1 MTDPLEPTRRSF
13 LTSDRALA
21 RIARPLRSF
30 LHTEAAGGIVLLA
43 ATLIAL
49 GFANSPWSGSFEK
62 IWQTELRITVGA
74 FELTEDLRHF
84 VNDALM
90 ALFFFVVGL
99 EIKREIVLG
108 ELSDRRKAAL
118 PAIAALGGMVVP
130 AAVYALFNAG
140 GEGSAGWGIP
150 MATDIAFAVGVLAI
164 LGSRVPSGLKVFLL
178 SLAIVDDIGAI
189 LVIALFYSHGFQ
201 LTWLLVALGLMVL
214 IVLLRRFKVLWTPA
228 YVLVGVAVWYAT
240 FESGIHATIAGVA
253 LGLLTPARPADP
265 RGFGDVYRETGL
277 LEFEPDAQSLRA
289 VSLQATEVVSVAER
303 LEHLLHPW
311 TSYVIIP
318 LFALANAGVRLS
330 ASSLEVALSSRVAI
344 GITAGLVLGKIAGIS
359 GAAWLAVKMNLG
371 RLPDGVSWRVIVG
384 GSAVAGIGF
393 TVSLFIAGLAFTDPG
408 LVDEAKIGV
417 LVASVVA
424 GTIGALLLV
433 NSHRAARRGVP
444 TDGSGGEPKGG
455 LRVVGD

>member
-1 MTDPLEPTRRSF
+1 MARPTQPPRESF
-13 LTSDRALA
+13 LSSDRALA
-21 RIARPLRSF
+21 RIARPLRTF
-30 LHTEAAGGIVLLA
+30 LHTEAAGGIVLLV
-43 ATLIAL
+43 ATVIAL
-49 GFANSPWSGSFEK
+49 GLANSPLAESFEK
-62 IWQTELRITVGA
+62 IWQTELRISVGA
-74 FELTEDLRHF
+74 FELTEDLRNF

-90 ALFFFVVGL
+90 AVFFFVVGL

-118 PAIAALGGMVVP
+118 PAVAALGGMVVP
-130 AAVYALFNAG
+130 AAVYLLFNAG
-140 GEGSAGWGIP
+140 GPGSPGWGIP
-150 MATDIAFAVGVLAI
+150 MATDIAFAVGVLAL

-189 LVIALFYSHGFQ
+189 LVIAVFYSHGFQ
-201 LTWLLVALGLMVL
+201 LGWLIGAL
-214 IVLLRRFKVLWTPA
+214 VLLLAIVVLRRLKVTWTPL
-228 YVLVGVAVWYAT
+228 YVLVGGGVWFAT

-265 RGFGDVYRETGL
+265 RGYKDVYRETGL
-277 LEFEPDAQSLRA
+277 LEEQPDAQSLRA

-303 LEHLLHPW
+303 LEYLLHPW
-311 TSYVIIP
+311 TSYAVIP

-330 ASSLEVALSSRVAI
+330 LDTLGDAMSSPIAL

-359 GAAWLAVKMNLG
+359 SAAWLAVKLNFG
-371 RLPDGVSWRVIVG
+371 RLPDGVSWRVILG

-393 TVSLFIAGLAFTDPG
+393 TVSLFISGLAFTESR

-424 GTIGALLLV
+424 GTLGAILLL
-433 NSHRAARRGVP
+433 S
-444 TDGSGGEPKGG
+444 SGRSQRSAEPQPAQGPAS
-455 LRVVGD
+455 

>member
-1 MTDPLEPTRRSF
+1 MAHPKKPPRQSF
-13 LTSDRALA
+13 LSSDRTLA
-21 RIARPLRSF
+21 RIARPLRTF
-30 LHTEAAGGIVLLA
+30 LHTEAAGGIVLLV
-43 ATLIAL
+43 ATVAAL
-49 GFANSPWSGSFEK
+49 GLANSPLAEGFEK
-62 IWQTELRITVGA
+62 IWQTELRLSVGA

-90 ALFFFVVGL
+90 AVFFFVVGL

-118 PAIAALGGMVVP
+118 PAIAALGGLVVP
-130 AAVYALFNAG
+130 AAVYLLFNAG
-140 GEGSAGWGIP
+140 GPGSAGWGIP
-150 MATDIAFAVGVLAI
+150 MATDIAFAVGVLAL

-189 LVIALFYSHGFQ
+189 LVIAVFYSHGFQ
-201 LTWLLVALGLMVL
+201 LGWLIGAL
-214 IVLLRRFKVLWTPA
+214 VLLAGIVVLRRLKVTWTPL
-228 YVLVGVAVWYAT
+228 YVLVGAGVWFAT

-265 RGFGDVYRETGL
+265 RGYKDVYRETGL
-277 LEFEPDAQSLRA
+277 LEEQPDAQSLRA

-303 LEHLLHPW
+303 LEYLLHPW
-311 TSYVIIP
+311 TSYAVIP

-330 ASSLEVALSSRVAI
+330 LDTLGDAMSSPVAL
-344 GITAGLVLGKIAGIS
+344 GIAAGLVLGKIVGIS
-359 GAAWLAVKMNLG
+359 SAAWIAVKLNLG
-371 RLPDGVSWRVIVG
+371 RLPAGVSWRVILG

-393 TVSLFIAGLAFTDPG
+393 TVSLFIAGLAFTESQ

-424 GTIGALLLV
+424 GTLGALLLLSS
-433 NSHRAARRGVP
+433 NRQRPA
-444 TDGSGGEPKGG
+444 EPQE
-455 LRVVGD
+455 

>member
-1 MTDPLEPTRRSF
+1 MAHPTQPPRQSF
-13 LTSDRALA
+13 LSSDRALA
-21 RIARPLRSF
+21 RIARPLRTF
-30 LHTEAAGGIVLLA
+30 LHTEAAGGIVLLV
-43 ATLIAL
+43 ATVIAL
-49 GFANSPWSGSFEK
+49 GLANSPLAESFEK
-62 IWQTELRITVGA
+62 IWQTELRISVGA

-90 ALFFFVVGL
+90 AVFFFVVGL

-118 PAIAALGGMVVP
+118 PAVAALGGMVVP
-130 AAVYALFNAG
+130 AAVYLLFNAG
-140 GEGSAGWGIP
+140 GPGSAGWGIP
-150 MATDIAFAVGVLAI
+150 MATDIAFAVGVLAL

-189 LVIALFYSHGFQ
+189 LVIAVFYSHGFQ
-201 LTWLLVALGLMVL
+201 LGWLIGALVLLVG
-214 IVLLRRFKVLWTPA
+214 IVVLRRLKVTWTPL
-228 YVLVGVAVWYAT
+228 YVLVGAGVWFAT

-265 RGFGDVYRETGL
+265 RGYKDVYRETGL
-277 LEFEPDAQSLRA
+277 LEEQPDAQSLRA

-303 LEHLLHPW
+303 LEYLLHPW
-311 TSYVIIP
+311 TSYAVIP

-330 ASSLEVALSSRVAI
+330 LDTLGDAMSSPVAL
-344 GITAGLVLGKIAGIS
+344 GIAAGLVLGKIAGIS
-359 GAAWLAVKMNLG
+359 SAAWLAVKLNLG
-371 RLPDGVSWRVIVG
+371 RLPDGVSWRVILG

-393 TVSLFIAGLAFTDPG
+393 TVSLFIAGLAFTDSQ

-424 GTIGALLLV
+424 GTLGALLLLSS
-433 NSHRAARRGVP
+433 NRHPSA
-444 TDGSGGEPKGG
+444 EPQE
-455 LRVVGD
+455 

>member
-1 MTDPLEPTRRSF
+1 MTHPVNPPRQSF
-13 LTSDRALA
+13 LSSDRALA
-21 RIARPLRSF
+21 RIARPLRTF
-30 LHTEAAGGIVLLA
+30 LHTEAAGGIVLLV
-43 ATLIAL
+43 ATVAAL
-49 GFANSPWSGSFEK
+49 GLANSPLAESFEN
-62 IWQTELRITVGA
+62 IWQTELRISVGS

-90 ALFFFVVGL
+90 AVFFFVVGL

-118 PAIAALGGMVVP
+118 PAVAALGGMVVP
-130 AAVYALFNAG
+130 AAVYLLFNAG
-140 GEGSAGWGIP
+140 GPGASGWGIP
-150 MATDIAFAVGVLAI
+150 MATDIAFAVGVLAL

-189 LVIALFYSHGFQ
+189 LVIAIFYSHGFQ
-201 LTWLLVALGLMVL
+201 LGWLMGALALLVG
-214 IVLLRRFKVLWTPA
+214 IVVLRRLKVTWTPL
-228 YVLVGVAVWYAT
+228 YVLVGAGVWFAT

-265 RGFGDVYRETGL
+265 RGYRDVYRETGL
-277 LEFEPDAQSLRA
+277 LEEQPDAQSLRA

-303 LEHLLHPW
+303 LEYLLHPW
-311 TSYVIIP
+311 TSYAVIP

-330 ASSLEVALSSRVAI
+330 LGTLGDAMSSPVAL
-344 GITAGLVLGKIAGIS
+344 GIAAGLVLGKIAGIS
-359 GAAWLAVKMNLG
+359 SAAWLAVKLNLG
-371 RLPDGVSWRVIVG
+371 RLPDGVSWRVILG

-393 TVSLFIAGLAFTDPG
+393 TVSLFIAGLAFTDAR

-424 GTIGALLLV
+424 GTLGAMLLLSS
-433 NSHRAARRGVP
+433 NRSQSSATR
-444 TDGSGGEPKGG
+444 D
-455 LRVVGD
+455 